1 MILPIRRS
9 GLGLLSANK
18 VFRKEVDLTITIL
31 NLHSVDPDQ
40 LRGQLIRIHTVL
52 LLITEILQ
60 VNLITFWEEC
70 ST

>member
-9 GLGLLSANK
+9 GLGSLSANK

-40 LRGQLIRIHTVL
+40 L
-52 LLITEILQ
+52 
-60 VNLITFWEEC
+60 
-70 ST
+70 